1 MTADNKTVICP
12 QCGIERPSENLD
24 EPCPGC
30 LLKAAT
36 EPPDSASE
44 HLCAP
49 TLPPHSGQRFTPP
62 TPEVLDRMFP
72 NLEIQALIGSGGM
85 GAVYRARQPELD
97 RTVAVKILPQ
107 ASQDAEVYEQR
118 FIREARA
125 LAKLN
130 HPNII
135 TVFDFGQ
142 VQGLYYFVMEY
153 VDGVTLRD
161 AISGGKLTAKDALAI
176 VSQLCD
182 SLQFAHEEGIVHR
195 DIKPEN
201 ILIDQRGRVKVADFG
216 LAKLVAQ
223 DAAGENLTGTQQ
235 VMGTMR
241 YMAPEQM
248 SGTKHVDH
256 RADIYSLGVVFYEL
270 LTGELPLGWFAPPSK
285 KASIDVRL
293 DEVVLRTL
301 ESEPSRRYQQASEL
315 KSAVESISAT
325 QLPLSVAV
333 LSPAAAAAQQ
343 APGSSSVI
351 VHKLLDVT
359 DTKNRRL
366 HFILEMTA
374 VLLFVAATLFW
385 LTSLARPL
393 AAQASALKG
402 IAVAIGLASIAT
414 GLYSHRVVKRRL
426 RWTVPYKGHTIV
438 FDGGGAFAERLYLD
452 DGLVRHGGFGMKME
466 IRTTIKAGDGV
477 GDEIIVWYD
486 ARFFSCR
493 CRIVAEESR

>member
-1 MTADNKTVICP
+1 M
-12 QCGIERPSENLD
+12 
-24 EPCPGC
+24 
-30 LLKAAT
+30 AT
-36 EPPDSASE
+36 EGKDSAAE
-44 HLCAP
+44 HLYAP
-49 TLPPHSGQRFTPP
+49 TLPSSSGQKFTPP
-62 TPEVLDRMFP
+62 TPEELDRLFP
-72 NLEIQALIGSGGM
+72 NLEIQAMIGCGGM

-107 ASQDAEVYEQR
+107 VTENAEAYEQR
-118 FIREARA
+118 FLREARA
-125 LAKLN
+125 LARLN

-135 TVFDFGQ
+135 TVFDFGKT
-142 VQGLYYFVMEY
+142 QGLYYFVMEY

-216 LAKLVAQ
+216 LAKLVGQ
-223 DAAGENLTGTQQ
+223 DAEGENLTGTQQ

-248 SGTKHVDH
+248 SGTKQVDH

-285 KASIDVRL
+285 KATIDVRL

-301 ESEPSRRYQQASEL
+301 ESEPSRRYQHASEL

-325 QLPLSVAV
+325 TGQPTSAAVA
-333 LSPAAAAAQQ
+333 SAATPQ
-343 APGSSSVI
+343 PGSSSSSVI

-366 HFILEMTA
+366 HFLLEA
-374 VLLFVAATLFW
+374 IAALLLVAAVMFW
-385 LTSLARPL
+385 LTSMARPL
-393 AAQASALKG
+393 AAQSSTLKG
-402 IAVAIGLASIAT
+402 MGLAAALASIAT
-414 GLYSHRVVKRRL
+414 GFYSHRVVKRRL
-426 RWTVPYKGHTIV
+426 RWTVHYKGHTIV
-438 FDGGGAFAERLYLD
+438 LDGGGAFAERLYLD
-452 DGLVRHGGFGMKME
+452 DGLVRHGGIGMKME
-466 IRTTIKAGDGV
+466 IRTTIKAGDGL

-486 ARFFSCR
+486 ARLLSCR
-493 CRIVAEESR
+493 CRIVVEEKR

>member
-1 MTADNKTVICP
+1 MANHQKTIICP
-12 QCGIERPSENLD
+12 RCGTERPGENQS

-30 LLKAAT
+30 LLKMAT
-36 EPPDSASE
+36 GEQDSAAPN
-44 HLCAP
+44 LFAP
-49 TLPPHSGQRFTPP
+49 TLPSNSGQKFTPP
-62 TPEVLDRMFP
+62 TPEELDRLFS
-72 NLEIQALIGSGGM
+72 NLEIQAMIGCGGM
-85 GAVYRARQPELD
+85 GAVYRARQLELD

-107 ASQDAEVYEQR
+107 VTVNAEAYEQR
-118 FIREARA
+118 FLREARA

-135 TVFDFGQ
+135 TVFDFGKT
-142 VQGLYYFVMEY
+142 QGLFYFVMEY

-161 AISGGKLTAKDALAI
+161 AISGGQLTAKDALAI

-201 ILIDQRGRVKVADFG
+201 ILVDQRGRVKVADFG
-216 LAKLVAQ
+216 LAKLVGQ
-223 DAAGENLTGTQQ
+223 DSVGENLTGTQQ

-248 SGTKHVDH
+248 GGSKQVDH

-285 KASIDVRL
+285 KATIDVRL

-315 KSAVESISAT
+315 KSAVDSISAT
-325 QLPLSVAV
+325 TEQPASAGVASAV
-333 LSPAAAAAQQ
+333 TFQTGSS
-343 APGSSSVI
+343 SSSVI

-366 HFILEMTA
+366 HFLLESIA
-374 VLLFVAATLFW
+374 AALLVAAITFW
-385 LTSLARPL
+385 LASMARPL
-393 AAQASALKG
+393 VAYSMTLQG
-402 IAVAIGLASIAT
+402 VAVAAGLVSIAT

-426 RWTVPYKGHTIV
+426 RWTVHYKGHTIV
-438 FDGGGAFAERLYLD
+438 FDGGGPFAERLYLD
-452 DGLVRHGGFGMKME
+452 DGLVRQGGIGMKME
-466 IRTTIKAGDGV
+466 IRTSIKAGEGM
-477 GDEIIVWYD
+477 GDEIVVWYD
-486 ARFFSCR
+486 AKLLYCR
-493 CRIVAEESR
+493 CRIVVEEKR

>member
-1 MTADNKTVICP
+1 MNDHSKTVVCP
-12 QCGIERPSENLD
+12 QCGTERARENLS

-30 LLKAAT
+30 LLKMAT
-36 EPPDSASE
+36 EGKDSAAS
-44 HLCAP
+44 HLYAP
-49 TLPPHSGQRFTPP
+49 TLPSSSGQRFTPP
-62 TPEVLDRMFP
+62 TPEELDRMFP
-72 NLEIQALIGSGGM
+72 NLEIQAMIGCGGM
-85 GAVYRARQPELD
+85 GAVYRARQTELD

-107 ASQDAEVYEQR
+107 VTENAEAYEQR

-135 TVFDFGQ
+135 TIFDFGKMQ
-142 VQGLYYFVMEY
+142 RLYYFVMEF

-161 AISGGKLTAKDALAI
+161 AISGGKLTAKESLAI

-216 LAKLVAQ
+216 LAKLVGHGAVS
-223 DAAGENLTGTQQ
+223 ENLTETQQ

-248 SGTKHVDH
+248 GRSKDVDH

-270 LTGELPLGWFAPPSK
+270 LTGELPIGWFAPPSK
-285 KASIDVRL
+285 KATIDVRL

-325 QLPLSVAV
+325 TERPTAVASANDLQRELSR
-333 LSPAAAAAQQ
+333 
-343 APGSSSVI
+343 SSVI

-359 DTKNRRL
+359 DTRNRRL
-366 HFILEMTA
+366 HFILEATA
-374 VLLFVAATLFW
+374 ALLFVAAALLW
-385 LTSLARPL
+385 LSSTAKPL
-393 AAQASALKG
+393 ADQSSTLKG
-402 IAVAIGLASIAT
+402 CALLAGLASIAT
-414 GLYSHRVVKRRL
+414 GFYSHRVVKRRL
-426 RWTVPYKGHTIV
+426 RWTTEYKGHTIV
-438 FDGGGAFAERLYLD
+438 LDAGGVFAERLYLD
-452 DGLVRHGGFGMKME
+452 DGLVRQGGVGVKME
-466 IRTTIKAGDGV
+466 IRTPIKAGDGI

-486 ARFFSCR
+486 AKLLSCR
-493 CRIVAEESR
+493 CRIVVEEKR

>member
-1 MTADNKTVICP
+1 MVPMTADNKTVVCP
-12 QCGIERPSENLD
+12 QCGIQRPSENLN

-30 LLKAAT
+30 LLKMAT
-36 EPPDSASE
+36 EGKDPAVE
-44 HLCAP
+44 HLDAP
-49 TLPPHSGQRFTPP
+49 TLPSSFSGQRFTPP
-62 TPEVLDRMFP
+62 TPEALDRMFP
-72 NLEIQALIGSGGM
+72 NLEIQAMIGCGGM
-85 GAVYRARQPELD
+85 GAVYRARQPDLD

-107 ASQDAEVYEQR
+107 VTENAEVYEQR

-130 HPNII
+130 HPNIV
-135 TVFDFGQ
+135 TVFDFGKI
-142 VQGLYYFVMEY
+142 QGLYYFVMEY

-195 DIKPEN
+195 DIKPDN

-216 LAKLVAQ
+216 LAKLVGQ
-223 DAAGENLTGTQQ
+223 DSAGENLTGTQQ

-248 SGTKHVDH
+248 AGTKHVDH

-285 KASIDVRL
+285 KAAIDVRL

-325 QLPLSVAV
+325 TEQPISVAV
-333 LSPAAAAAQQ
+333 HS
-343 APGSSSVI
+343 APNFFRS
-351 VHKLLDVT
+351 
-359 DTKNRRL
+359 RR
-366 HFILEMTA
+366 
-374 VLLFVAATLFW
+374 V
-385 LTSLARPL
+385 
-393 AAQASALKG
+393 
-402 IAVAIGLASIAT
+402 
-414 GLYSHRVVKRRL
+414 
-426 RWTVPYKGHTIV
+426 
-438 FDGGGAFAERLYLD
+438 
-452 DGLVRHGGFGMKME
+452 
-466 IRTTIKAGDGV
+466 
-477 GDEIIVWYD
+477 
-486 ARFFSCR
+486 
-493 CRIVAEESR
+493 

>member
-1 MTADNKTVICP
+1 
-12 QCGIERPSENLD
+12 
-24 EPCPGC
+24 
-30 LLKAAT
+30 
-36 EPPDSASE
+36 
-44 HLCAP
+44 
-49 TLPPHSGQRFTPP
+49 
-62 TPEVLDRMFP
+62 MFP
-72 NLEIQALIGSGGM
+72 SLEIQAMIGCGGM

-107 ASQDAEVYEQR
+107 ASENAEAYEQR
-118 FIREARA
+118 FVREARA

-135 TVFDFGQ
+135 TIFDFGK

-161 AISGGKLTAKDALAI
+161 TISGGKLASKDALAI

-182 SLQFAHEEGIVHR
+182 SLQFAHEEGVVHR

-201 ILIDQRGRVKVADFG
+201 ILIDHRGRVKVADFG
-216 LAKLVAQ
+216 LAKLMGQ
-223 DAAGENLTGTQQ
+223 DSAAENLTGTQQ

-248 SGTKHVDH
+248 GGARQVDH

-285 KASIDVRL
+285 KAVIDVRL

-301 ESEPSRRYQQASEL
+301 ESEPSRRYQHASEL

-325 QLPLSVAV
+325 TGQPISVATPSAV
-333 LSPAAAAAQQ
+333 ASQQ
-343 APGSSSVI
+343 APSGSSVI

-359 DTKNRRL
+359 DTRNRRL
-366 HFILEMTA
+366 HHVLEATA
-374 VLLFVAATLFW
+374 ALLLVAAVMLW
-385 LTSLARPL
+385 LASMARPL
-393 AAQASALKG
+393 SAQAPMLKG
-402 IAVAIGLASIAT
+402 ISLATVLASVAT

-426 RWTVPYKGHTIV
+426 RWTVHYKGHTIV

-452 DGLVRHGGFGMKME
+452 DGLVRHGGLGVKME
-466 IRTTIKAGDGV
+466 IRTTIKAGDGL

-486 ARFFSCR
+486 ARLLSCR
-493 CRIVAEESR
+493 CRIVAEEKR

>member
-1 MTADNKTVICP
+1 MTDHSKTVVCP
-12 QCGIERPSENLD
+12 LCGTERPSANPS

-30 LLKAAT
+30 LLKMAT
-36 EPPDSASE
+36 EGEDSAAE
-44 HLCAP
+44 HLVAP
-49 TLPPHSGQRFTPP
+49 TLPSSSGQRFTPP
-62 TPEVLDRMFP
+62 TPEDLALLFP
-72 NLEIQALIGSGGM
+72 NLEIQAMIGCGGM

-107 ASQDAEVYEQR
+107 VTQNAEAYEQR

-135 TVFDFGQ
+135 TVFDFGKT
-142 VQGLYYFVMEY
+142 QGLFYFVMEY

-161 AISGGKLTAKDALAI
+161 AITGGKLTTKDSLAI

-182 SLQFAHEEGIVHR
+182 SLQFAHEEGIIHR

-216 LAKLVAQ
+216 LVKLVGK
-223 DAAGENLTGTQQ
+223 DSVDENLTGTQQ

-248 SGTKHVDH
+248 GGSKQVDH

-285 KASIDVRL
+285 KATIDVRL

-301 ESEPSRRYQQASEL
+301 ESEPSRRYQQASDL
-315 KSAVESISAT
+315 KSAVDSLSKTSE
-325 QLPLSVAV
+325 QPPSVAV
-333 LSPAAAAAQQ
+333 ASAAIPHQ
-343 APGSSSVI
+343 GSSGSSVI

-359 DTKNRRL
+359 ETKNRRL
-366 HFILEMTA
+366 HFLLESIAA
-374 VLLFVAATLFW
+374 VLLVAAVMFW
-385 LTSLARPL
+385 LTSMAKPL
-393 AAQASALKG
+393 AAQASMLKG
-402 IAVAIGLASIAT
+402 MGLAAALASIAT
-414 GLYSHRVVKRRL
+414 GFYSHRVVKRRL
-426 RWTVPYKGHTIV
+426 RWTVRYKGHTIV
-438 FDGGGAFAERLYLD
+438 LDGGGAFAERLYLD
-452 DGLVRHGGFGMKME
+452 DGLVRHGGVGMKME
-466 IRTTIKAGDGV
+466 IRTTIKAGDGL

-486 ARFFSCR
+486 AKLFSCR
-493 CRIVAEESR
+493 CRIAVEEKR

>member
-1 MTADNKTVICP
+1 MTDPIKTVICP
-12 QCGIERPSENLD
+12 QCGTERASEKLD

-30 LLKAAT
+30 LLKMATEGNDSAGGQPYAAT
-36 EPPDSASE
+36 
-44 HLCAP
+44 
-49 TLPPHSGQRFTPP
+49 LPSSSGQKFTPP
-62 TPEVLDRMFP
+62 TPEALARLLP
-72 NLEIQALIGSGGM
+72 NLEIQAMIGCGGM

-107 ASQDAEVYEQR
+107 VTENAEAYEQR
-118 FIREARA
+118 FLREARA
-125 LAKLN
+125 LARLN
-130 HPNII
+130 HPNIV
-135 TVFDFGQ
+135 TVFDFGKS
-142 VQGLYYFVMEY
+142 QGLYYFVMEY
-153 VDGVTLRD
+153 IDGVTLRD

-216 LAKLVAQ
+216 LAKLVGQ
-223 DAAGENLTGTQQ
+223 DADGEKNLTGTQQ

-248 SGTKHVDH
+248 SGSKQVDH

-285 KASIDVRL
+285 KATIDVRL

-301 ESEPSRRYQQASEL
+301 ESEPGRRYQHASEL

-325 QLPLSVAV
+325 TGQPTLAAVA
-333 LSPAAAAAQQ
+333 PAAALQ
-343 APGSSSVI
+343 PGSNSSSVI

-366 HFILEMTA
+366 HFLLEMIA
-374 VLLFVAATLFW
+374 ALLMAAAIMFW
-385 LTSLARPL
+385 LTSMARPL
-393 AAQASALKG
+393 AAQSSMLKG
-402 IAVAIGLASIAT
+402 MGLAAVLASIAT
-414 GLYSHRVVKRRL
+414 GFYSHRVVKRRL
-426 RWTVPYKGHTIV
+426 RWTAHYKGHTIV
-438 FDGGGAFAERLYLD
+438 LDGGGAFAERLYLD
-452 DGLVRHGGFGMKME
+452 DGLVRLGGVGMKME
-466 IRTTIKAGDGV
+466 IRTTIKAGDGL

-486 ARFFSCR
+486 ARFLSCR
-493 CRIVAEESR
+493 CRIVAEEKR

>member
-1 MTADNKTVICP
+1 MSEHSKTVVCP
-12 QCGIERPSENLD
+12 KCGTERPSANLE

-30 LLKAAT
+30 LLKMAA
-36 EPPDSASE
+36 EEKDSAAE
-44 HLCAP
+44 HLYAP
-49 TLPPHSGQRFTPP
+49 TLPSSSGQKFTPP
-62 TPEVLDRMFP
+62 TPEELDRLLP
-72 NLEIQALIGSGGM
+72 NLEIQAMIGCGGM

-107 ASQDAEVYEQR
+107 VTENAEAYEQR

-125 LAKLN
+125 LARLN

-135 TVFDFGQ
+135 TVFDFGTI
-142 VQGLYYFVMEY
+142 QGLYYFVMEFI
-153 VDGVTLRD
+153 DGVTLRD
-161 AISGGKLTAKDALAI
+161 AITGGNLTPKDALAI

-216 LAKLVAQ
+216 LAKLVGQ
-223 DAAGENLTGTQQ
+223 DGASENLTGTQQ

-248 SGTKHVDH
+248 SGTKQVDH

-285 KASIDVRL
+285 KAAIDVRL

-301 ESEPSRRYQQASEL
+301 DSEPSRRYQQASAL

-325 QLPLSVAV
+325 TVQPISVA
-333 LSPAAAAAQQ
+333 PASAAPVQPR
-343 APGSSSVI
+343 PGGSSVI

-366 HFILEMTA
+366 HFLLEMIA
-374 VLLFVAATLFW
+374 ALLFSAAIMFW
-385 LTSLARPL
+385 LTSMAKPL
-393 AAQASALKG
+393 AAQATALKG
-402 IAVAIGLASIAT
+402 VALVVGLASIAT
-414 GLYSHRVVKRRL
+414 GIFSHRVVKRRL
-426 RWTVPYKGHTIV
+426 RWTVHYKGHTIV
-438 FDGGGAFAERLYLD
+438 LDAGGAFAERLYLD

-466 IRTTIKAGDGV
+466 IRTTIKAGDGL

-486 ARFFSCR
+486 AKFLSCR
-493 CRIVAEESR
+493 CRIVAEEKR